1 MRVNILNIS
10 WNQTSDPPNVF
21 GTNNTCLPTYRFAR
35 ILPNMQRYFHNNW
48 SMQISLRESQSGK
61 IRTRKNSVFG
71 HFSRS
76 VFSWDRPWYSDECT
90 RRLHYI
96 SYLDSL
102 GLVSQKHRNGFQ
114 SGDLLK
120 IPPTS
125 LFMEE
130 FGLYIQKKVSL
141 KNMKRLN
148 FPKKITKSLKKYV
161 SNATSSIRR
170 LFTSA

>member
-1 MRVNILNIS
+1 MYLE
-10 WNQTSDPPNVF
+10 QTTLV
-21 GTNNTCLPTYRFAR
+21 CLHIALLAFFLICKDIFIIIDQCRFHCVRYGVSFR
-35 ILPNMQRYFHNNW
+35 IQ
-48 SMQISLRESQSGK
+48 SQSGK
-61 IRTRKNSVFG
+61 IRTRKNSIFG

-102 GLVSQKHRNGFQ
+102 DLVSQKHRNGFQ

-141 KNMKRLN
+141 KNMQRLN
-148 FPKKITKSLKKYV
+148 FPKITKSLKKYV

-170 LFTSA
+170 LFTSV